1 MGLRGLPRGARSHPR
16 RRLTGC
22 RLCGNIALAA
32 AAALFRD
39 SSILRATSNLNSAEE
54 REAAQQQAGARG
66 TRDARPGRD
75 GCGPSPSGPHR
86 QRLGP
91 GLASLRSGGART
103 YGGPP
108 PGAPRRAPFAGSRM
122 QESRVSPPC
131 VGGRAGGALAKTHAD
146 SQPRAPRLGSG
157 GHPPPRRC
165 VPGSPAAC
173 PPALQSLRRGARGP
187 GRVTPVCALPPV
199 RG

>member
-108 PGAPRRAPFAGSRM
+108 PGAPGALP
-122 QESRVSPPC
+122 SPAREC
-131 VGGRAGGALAKTHAD
+131 GRAVCLLPASAAAQVAPWLKTHAD
-146 SQPRAPRLGSG
+146 SQPRALRLGSG